1 MTVGPH
7 AQAFLTLLAA
17 AAGTPALV
25 VYDGAVPS
33 SPTTP
38 TPPYVVAYFTATTPD
53 EAAVGME
60 AVPDWVD
67 CYAYLHCVGGNASAS
82 RAVAG
87 RVRATLLGAQP
98 TVAGRDCTRI
108 RNPESR
114 PPQRDESTGRLVFDL
129 VDVYRFRSL
138 PA

>member
-17 AAGTPALV
+17 APGSPALV
-25 VYDGAVPS
+25 VYDGVVPS
-33 SPTTP
+33 PSPL
-38 TPPYVVAYFTATTPD
+38 PPYVVAYFTITTPD

-67 CYAYLHCVGGNASAS
+67 CAAYLHCVGGNGAAA
-82 RAVAG
+82 RAVSG
-87 RVRATLLGAQP
+87 RVRGVLLGAQP
-98 TVAGRDCTRI
+98 TVAARSCSRI
-108 RNPESR
+108 RHIDSQ

-129 VDVYRFRSL
+129 VDVYQFRSL

>member
-1 MTVGPH
+1 VTVGPH

-17 AAGTPALV
+17 GAGTPALV

-33 SPTTP
+33 SPTP
-38 TPPYVVAYFTATTPD
+38 TPPYVVAYFTITTPD

-67 CYAYLHCVGGNASAS
+67 CAAYVHCVGGNASAS

-87 RVRATLLGAQP
+87 RVRAALLGAQP
-98 TVAGRDCTRI
+98 TVSGRSCTRV
-108 RNPESR
+108 RHTESQ
-114 PPQRDESTGRLVFDL
+114 PPQRDESTGRLVFSL
-129 VDVYRFRSL
+129 VDVYQFRSL
-138 PA
+138 PG